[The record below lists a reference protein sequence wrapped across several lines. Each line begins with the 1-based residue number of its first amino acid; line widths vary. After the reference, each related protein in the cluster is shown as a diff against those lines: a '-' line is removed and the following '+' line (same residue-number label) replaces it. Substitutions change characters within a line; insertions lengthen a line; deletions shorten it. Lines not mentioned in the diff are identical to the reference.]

1 MNWSSH
7 EFIWLDWAVLT
18 LGIIA
23 VICAVYISIVRDKRK
38 MKRCRQSGL
47 SFWKR

>member
-7 EFIWLDWAVLT
+7 EFIWLDWAVLA

-38 MKRCRQSGL
+38 MKGADSQRL
-47 SFWKR
+47 SFWKG